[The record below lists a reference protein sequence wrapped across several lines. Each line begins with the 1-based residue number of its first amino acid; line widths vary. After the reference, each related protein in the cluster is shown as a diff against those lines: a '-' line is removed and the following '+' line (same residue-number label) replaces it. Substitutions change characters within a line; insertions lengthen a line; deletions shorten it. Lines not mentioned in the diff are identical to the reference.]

1 MIVPLTVF
9 ILSSLGLFTFLIL
22 KVPFIIEL
30 DEKKGEKKETI
41 VSATKEKIEQRVI
54 KDTKETF
61 ESFLQRF
68 LSGARRILLKGES
81 IVTKWICLLRKRR
94 KKKD

>member
-1 MIVPLTVF
+1 MIVSLTIF
-9 ILSSLGLFTFLIL
+9 ILSALGLFAFLVL
-22 KVPFIIEL
+22 KAPFVIEL
-30 DEKKGEKKETI
+30 DEERRVGKNNIISTAKET
-41 VSATKEKIEQRVI
+41 IEQRVI

-68 LSGARRILLKGES
+68 LSGTRRVLLRGES
-81 IVTKWICLLRKRR
+81 VITKWICLLRKKR